1 MMDDKKFDELLTNS
15 LNEEEKMPEKINQL
29 FSKFEMEV
37 KEMEENKARTE
48 QMKKINKENKRMK
61 RASIVAALLG
71 LFGACGIAYATVVP
85 QEWKNSLTSL
95 VNNYFGVH
103 LNEEQLEHSG
113 VQEKT
118 FESIIES
125 EKSDAEKYSV
135 LLDPDLYI
143 ETDGTRYVL
152 IESNYEQYDFFGG
165 DNQNDK
171 IILEKFDK
179 PIEIKI
185 GIANTIFMQQL
196 DLEMTVLDENGNV
209 KERKEPTIEEV
220 LEYQNK
226 QLKDN
231 WDLHYHGEDG
241 RTYNDLFVKITGMTV
256 MNGNNT
262 TDEDYNN
269 FARAKKI
276 KVTFNNEKEEIINLQ
291 DSKEAQFIDLEYMQQ
306 DISKPIN
313 IKVEVL
319 ETYEG
324 LTSQDTYIADIQ
336 FGITSNILQGR

>member
-1 MMDDKKFDELLTNS
+1 MMDNEKFDKTLKNRIDETT
-15 LNEEEKMPEKINQL
+15 EMPEKINQL
-29 FSKFEMEV
+29 FSNFEMEV
-37 KEMEENKARTE
+37 KEMEENKQRAE
-48 QMKKINKENKRMK
+48 QTNKIIKENKRMK

-71 LFGACGIAYATVVP
+71 FFGACGIVYATVVP
-85 QEWKNSLTSL
+85 QEWKNNFTSL
-95 VNNYFGVH
+95 VNSYFGVE
-103 LNEEQLEHSG
+103 LNEDQLDHSG

-118 FESIIES
+118 FESIIKS
-125 EKSDAEKYSV
+125 EKTDAEKYSV

-143 ETDGTRYVL
+143 ESDGTRYVL
-152 IESNYEQYDFFGG
+152 IESNYEQYDFIGWN
-165 DNQNDK
+165 NQNDK
-171 IILEKFDK
+171 IILEKYDK
-179 PIEIKI
+179 PIEIKM
-185 GIANTIFMQQL
+185 GIANTIFMEQL
-196 DLEMTVLDENGNV
+196 DNEMTILDENNKVIG
-209 KERKEPTIEEV
+209 RKEATIEEA

-291 DSKEAQFIDLEYMQQ
+291 DSKEAQFIDLEYMQK
-306 DISKPIN
+306 DISKPIE

-324 LTSQDTYIADIQ
+324 ATSQDTYIADIQ
-336 FGITSNILQGR
+336 LGITSNIPQGR